1 MTKKHTI
8 ICVICIALIVLF
20 LILQGSDGPGIA
32 YDVHVRIGPSEQFSR
47 DVIESATNVVISE
60 FGFLD
65 EFTNRELVYLWYDE
79 ALSNQII
86 EESYI
91 IRELVYLRH
100 DVTLPNQ
107 TIDSAVIVFFS
118 TITVVNPGLFPPG
131 DLDNVGWVLVRDAQS
146 GEWELIAKGFAG
158 VNF

>member
-32 YDVHVRIGPSEQFSR
+32 YDVNVRIGPSEQFSR
-47 DVIESATNVVISE
+47 DVIESAANVVISE

-79 ALSNQII
+79 ALSNQTI
-86 EESYI
+86 EESYLI
-91 IRELVYLRH
+91 DLY
-100 DVTLPNQ
+100 D
-107 TIDSAVIVFFS
+107 DSAIIVFFS
-118 TITVVNPGLFPPG
+118 TITVVNPGFFPPG
-131 DLDNVGWVLVRDAQS
+131 DLDNVGWVLMRDAQS
-146 GEWELIAKGFAG
+146 GEWKLIAKGFAG